1 MTSEVTMDDSISPLR
16 RIGLRAPKEAL
27 DALLAHALHSRQSP
41 VQFLEQLT
49 ALELREREVRN
60 LARRTK
66 HATIGTFI
74 PLDRFDWD
82 HPRQLD
88 RGLFERLLH
97 QPDHLRTGTNI
108 LLRGPSGVGKTT
120 LAQLLAFDALQKGY
134 TVRFCTLA
142 NALADLLKQE
152 SLPAV
157 ERRLRRY
164 TAPDLLVLDEIGY
177 LPCDSRSADL
187 LYNIISRRHEK
198 KSTLVT
204 TNLAFKQWNT
214 IFPGA
219 ACVVALVD
227 RFAQHCHV
235 FDIDADSYRQRAANA
250 SPSLRKPPKTKP
262 ESPGPRPS
270 SAFPA
275 HVDPRRHDSST
286 SAPAMTGD

>member
-1 MTSEVTMDDSISPLR
+1 MDDQMDDPLVPLR
-16 RIGLRAPKEAL
+16 RIGVRAPKEAL
-27 DALLAHALHSRQSP
+27 DALLTHAHHNRQSP
-41 VQFLEQLT
+41 MQVLEQLA

-66 HATIGTFI
+66 YATLGTFL
-74 PLDRFDWD
+74 PPDRFDWN
-82 HPRQLD
+82 HPRQID
-88 RGLFERLLH
+88 RDLFEHLLQH
-97 QPDHLRTGTNI
+97 PEHLRTGTNI

-120 LAQLLAFDALQKGY
+120 LAQILAFDALQKGH

-164 TAPDLLVLDEIGY
+164 TTPDLLVLDEIGY

-198 KSTLVT
+198 KSTIVT
-204 TNLAFKQWNT
+204 TNLPFKQWNT

-235 FDIDADSYRQRAANA
+235 LDIDADSYRQRRPP
-250 SPSLRKPPKTKP
+250 SPTPPRTSPKTKP
-262 ESPGPRPS
+262 
-270 SAFPA
+270 
-275 HVDPRRHDSST
+275 
-286 SAPAMTGD
+286 